1 MLAFHWS
8 SLQGRQAA
16 LAAVRLKD
24 NGNEGT
30 LGWHFLWPAQERI
43 VVAVAA
49 ADAVAVVVG
58 VFVAVAGFFV
68 GRRQSRA
75 ECAALRRFSCS
86 TAARRVKNCAQKW
99 AFNQATTTITITAT
113 KAAEATALQAPPF
126 PPSFTVAN
134 SHALNFH

>member
-49 ADAVAVVVG
+49 ADIVVVVVG

-99 AFNQATTTITITAT
+99 AFNQATTTRTTKTITAT
-113 KAAEATALQAPPF
+113 KAAEAAALQAPPF
-126 PPSFTVAN
+126 PPSSLWQTPT
-134 SHALNFH
+134 L